1 MHGLSLAAVSR
12 GYSSGCGTPASH
24 CSDFSCC
31 GAQALE
37 QASFS
42 SCCMWARRLQNIG
55 SVVMAQRPRCPAACG
70 ILPDQGSNR
79 HPLHCRADSQS
90 LAHQGCPLI
99 IILNFYLKSGWM
111 ASSHKLDL
119 RCKENQGISPST
131 HARAEKSSLQRQYTW
146 YLISDKA
153 DTQKQAGKR
162 GEILKHFIFLV

>member
-1 MHGLSLAAVSR
+1 MSR

-131 HARAEKSSLQRQYTW
+131 LQEQKNPVCKGNIPDIW
-146 YLISDKA
+146 YLI
-153 DTQKQAGKR
+153 KQIPRNKQVKEGR
-162 GEILKHFIFLV
+162 FLNISFF